1 MSESIT
7 FFELIE
13 ELEQLYPTQLAE
25 EWDQVGIHFGYG
37 LNQCKRIMT
46 ALDIRPEVIQEAIE
60 NNIDTII
67 VHHPPIF
74 VPIQRF
80 DNSTADLIMY
90 HQIIKNDINVFAMH
104 TNLDKAQNGM
114 NDWLAQALELKNITE
129 LHESEEGM
137 TGLGRIGELDTP
149 LNRNE
154 LFEYIKSHL
163 HAERLTI
170 IEKVIKNNY
179 QRIAI
184 VGGSSFE
191 SIDIALSKEAD
202 VFITGDI
209 TYHKGHDAY
218 EKDILTID
226 AGHYIERI
234 FSPKMKEVIDDLAD
248 SQDWDIQVVESKTNT
263 NPFTYI

>member
-1 MSESIT
+1 MSKSIT

-25 EWDQVGIHFGYG
+25 EWDQIGIHFDSG
-37 LNQCKRIMT
+37 LNQSKKIMT

-60 NNIDTII
+60 YNIDTII

-74 VPIQRF
+74 SPIQRF
-80 DNSTADLIMY
+80 DNSTADLKMY

-114 NDWLAQALELKNITE
+114 NDWLAQALELNNITE
-129 LHESEEGM
+129 LHESEDGL
-137 TGLGRIGELDTP
+137 TGLGRIGELDSP
-149 LNRNE
+149 LSRNE
-154 LFEYIKSHL
+154 LLDNIKSHL

-170 IEKVIKNNY
+170 IEKELKNNY

-184 VGGSSFE
+184 VGGASFE

-226 AGHYIERI
+226 AGHYIEHI
-234 FSPKMKEVIDDLAD
+234 FSRKMKEVIEDLVD
-248 SQDWDIQVVESKTNT
+248 SRGWDIQVVESKTNT